1 METLQALADFVEQ
14 GKAEEAK
21 KLTQKLLGENV
32 GPDQIVK
39 EGLIAG

>member
-21 KLTQKLLGENV
+21 KLTQKLLGQNV
-32 GPDQIVK
+32 SPNEIVK
-39 EGLIAG
+39 